1 MTKKEIDGFLYKVVE
16 IKSVNGF
23 ITLGQIV
30 PSGNGYL
37 VLTIYGD
44 YPELLEASHIKDIR
58 LARKETL

>member
-1 MTKKEIDGFLYKVVE
+1 MTKKEIDEFLYKVVE

-23 ITLGQIV
+23 ITVGQIV

-44 YPELLEASHIKDIR
+44 YPELLEASQNR
-58 LARKETL
+58 